1 LVGYQINRNLSVGAD
16 ANYNFGS
23 TSFEYINGV
32 PVGTR
37 ELNSADLSGVN
48 FNFGMMYQTKV
59 YKKYQFVVVYSLEST
74 LKSKNTEILLQ

>member
-1 LVGYQINRNLSVGAD
+1 MQIIIGKIE
-16 ANYNFGS
+16 S

-48 FNFGMMYQTKV
+48 FNFG
-59 YKKYQFVVVYSLEST
+59 
-74 LKSKNTEILLQ
+74 